1 MLFEV
6 ILLIAA
12 MSSGALI
19 CLNILKR
26 CKKKEEIKA
35 APPDIKEDKYEILL
49 KNIDVYDGT
58 DKGQQRI

>member
-12 MSSGALI
+12 MSAGALI
-19 CLNILKR
+19 WFNMLER
-26 CKKKEEIKA
+26 GKKKEEIKA
-35 APPDIKEDKYEILL
+35 APPGIKEDKYEILL

-58 DKGQQRI
+58 DKGQRRI